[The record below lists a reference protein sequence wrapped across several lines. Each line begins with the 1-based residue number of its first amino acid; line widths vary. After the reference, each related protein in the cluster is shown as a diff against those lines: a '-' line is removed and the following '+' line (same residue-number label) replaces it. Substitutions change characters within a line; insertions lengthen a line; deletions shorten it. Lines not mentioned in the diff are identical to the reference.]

1 MLNDFLPFLY
11 VVSAFCLFV
20 QAIRIMSK
28 GFVAAKE
35 DNEIKIKST
44 SGSVDRTG
52 QITVHPEILNQDGD
66 ITDEDLLTVRF
77 SMDREPPHSPDTS
90 AE

>member
-11 VVSAFCLFV
+11 VVSAFCLFL

-28 GFVAAKE
+28 GFSAS
-35 DNEIKIKST
+35 NQGNKIQKKSI
-44 SGSVDRTG
+44 SSPGDRTG

-77 SMDREPPHSPDTS
+77 SLDQEPPHSVDTS